1 MSGDQLV
8 FDMSSSPEQGQA
20 SVFVRKDW
28 LSIQDSNNG
37 SYVSNNIIIETSM
50 LSNSN
55 RYISYRDSFILMPLL
70 ITMTAPAATG
80 WNPTDPAH
88 SADNVISLKNFYGS
102 IIHSLQIDMNGSTI
116 SQTVPYIGL
125 YNAFKLLTTLSYQ
138 DCISQGPSIGFY
150 MDTSTSVGFSPAD
163 DVNGVGVTNNRNGAG
178 FALVTFSLAPTGIP
192 YNEGFFKR
200 QSMWNFDPQALLP
213 GNDTPYTDLIS
224 VASLTQVWKSYI
236 FNKVR
241 ANGAQS
247 GIWQCAITAQIYL
260 KHISD
265 FFAKIPLL
273 KGCFFRLSIFIN
285 QPTVSFIAAN
295 GELTETTV
303 NSPLGGVSTLMVASA
318 MPQFQGTAPSA
329 SSTLVDGPY
338 TVSLCVGNVCLNTA
352 QSGLAR
358 VGLGPLCK
366 NVQLICPSYVFNPV
380 FESAYISS
388 EIKHIS
394 YESQYNYNVMAI
406 PTNTSFVQ
414 NLTNGIANIKSL
426 LFIPVYSPAS
436 NGGLTTFQS
445 PFDPC
450 GGGPTSPFCYLGN
463 FQAQISG
470 ANVLYNQGQYI
481 YQQFLQQT
489 QGVNAVNAGE
499 TDGLTSGMISKVDWE
514 TSYCYWF
521 LDCSRMLPVE
531 EAVPKSVSV
540 SGLNLSTKSID
551 IYCFV
556 TYGVSIDVSVL
567 SGARV

>member
-1 MSGDQLV
+1 M
-8 FDMSSSPEQGQA
+8 
-20 SVFVRKDW
+20 
-28 LSIQDSNNG
+28 
-37 SYVSNNIIIETSM
+37 
-50 LSNSN
+50 
-55 RYISYRDSFILMPLL
+55 
-70 ITMTAPAATG
+70 
-80 WNPTDPAH
+80 
-88 SADNVISLKNFYGS
+88 
-102 IIHSLQIDMNGSTI
+102 
-116 SQTVPYIGL
+116 
-125 YNAFKLLTTLSYQ
+125 
-138 DCISQGPSIGFY
+138 
-150 MDTSTSVGFSPAD
+150 
-163 DVNGVGVTNNRNGAG
+163 
-178 FALVTFSLAPTGIP
+178 
-192 YNEGFFKR
+192 
-200 QSMWNFDPQALLP
+200 
-213 GNDTPYTDLIS
+213 
-224 VASLTQVWKSYI
+224 SLT
-236 FNKVR
+236 N
-241 ANGAQS
+241 
-247 GIWQCAITAQIYL
+247 
-260 KHISD
+260 
-265 FFAKIPLL
+265 
-273 KGCFFRLSIFIN
+273 
-285 QPTVSFIAAN
+285 
-295 GELTETTV
+295 TTV
-303 NSPLGGVSTLMVASA
+303 NSPLGGVSTIMVASA
-318 MPQFQGTAPSA
+318 FNPGAGTGQSPCA
-329 SSTLVDGPY
+329 SSNLVAGTY
-338 TVSLCVGNVCLNTA
+338 TVNLSVGNTCLNTA
-352 QSGLAR
+352 QSGLGGMA
-358 VGLGPLCK
+358 LGPLCK

-394 YESQYNYNVMAI
+394 YESQYNYNIMAI

-514 TSYCYWF
+514 TSYCYWY

-551 IYCFV
+551 IYCFI

-567 SGARV
+567 SGARVYRGAQFLFSNPLINKQNALLPKHRNEST

>member
-1 MSGDQLV
+1 M
-8 FDMSSSPEQGQA
+8 A
-20 SVFVRKDW
+20 SVSLTTGTAF
-28 LSIQDSNNG
+28 
-37 SYVSNNIIIETSM
+37 
-50 LSNSN
+50 
-55 RYISYRDSFILMPLL
+55 F
-70 ITMTAPAATG
+70 APAG
-80 WNPTDPAH
+80 
-88 SADNVISLKNFYGS
+88 SA
-102 IIHSLQIDMNGSTI
+102 
-116 SQTVPYIGL
+116 
-125 YNAFKLLTTLSYQ
+125 
-138 DCISQGPSIGFY
+138 
-150 MDTSTSVGFSPAD
+150 
-163 DVNGVGVTNNRNGAG
+163 
-178 FALVTFSLAPTGIP
+178 
-192 YNEGFFKR
+192 YNEAVYR
-200 QSMWNFDPQALLP
+200 HQQYWNFDPQALLP
-213 GNDTPYTDLIS
+213 GNLQPYTTLITA
-224 VASLTQVWKSYI
+224 ASLTQVWKSYI
-236 FNKVR
+236 FNKV
-241 ANGAQS
+241 AAGGGQS

-265 FFAKIPLL
+265 FFAKIPIL
-273 KGCFFRLSIFIN
+273 KGCFYRLSIFIN
-285 QPTVSFIAAN
+285 QPTVTFTVNNA
-295 GELTETTV
+295 GLTNTTV
-303 NSPLGGVSTLMVASA
+303 NSPLGGVSTIMVASA
-318 MPQFQGTAPSA
+318 FNPGAGTGQTPCASA
-329 SSTLVDGPY
+329 NLVAGVY
-338 TVSLCVGNVCLNTA
+338 TVNLSVGNTCLNTA
-352 QSGLAR
+352 QSGLGGMA
-358 VGLGPLCK
+358 LGPLCK

-394 YESQYNYNVMAI
+394 YESQYNYNIMAV

-450 GGGPTSPFCYLGN
+450 GGGTTSPFCYLGN

-514 TSYCYWF
+514 TSYCYWY

-531 EAVPKSVSV
+531 EQVPKSVSV
-540 SGLNLSTKSID
+540 SGLNLSTKSIN
-551 IYCFV
+551 IYCFI